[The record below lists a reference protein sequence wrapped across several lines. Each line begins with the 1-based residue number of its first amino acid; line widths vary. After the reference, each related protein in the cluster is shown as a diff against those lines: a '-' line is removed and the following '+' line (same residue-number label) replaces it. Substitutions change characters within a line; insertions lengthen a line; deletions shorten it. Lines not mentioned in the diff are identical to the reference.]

1 MRVFVFALLA
11 VAGGAVLGVP
21 IQDDVDEEE
30 FSGAGSSVVANLQEQ
45 VKGLLEH
52 RRSLDKELDTI
63 KIANQIE
70 LTALREEIENLR
82 WVQNKFPLV
91 LFFVL
96 PCGCY

>member
-11 VAGGAVLGVP
+11 VAVVGVP
-21 IQDDVDEEE
+21 IQDDADEEE

-52 RRSLDKELDTI
+52 RRALDKELDTI

-82 WVQNKFPLV
+82 CVRKI
-91 LFFVL
+91 
-96 PCGCY
+96 